1 MDFLEET
8 KIGKDESA
16 SGRLEEG
23 KKAQVEIMPMEE
35 SEGEVATEE
44 TLLDCGAGEGGNV
57 DECVDSSGLH
67 DEPQRK
73 KRRHFGEGDF
83 SGGLSNSLEYDGS
96 LRRETV
102 SRDGQVD
109 YQQRQQPNLSSSDE
123 ICALEYEVG
132 EDEIAENG
140 EPTESQGLQIQIP
153 NTTILFPDTIAV
165 GNGSIEVEDD
175 DIRQRELIPEFD
187 PEENGNSLFTDEL
200 RAAVEEG
207 TELQLPLVMSAG
219 NEPRLSADEAQL
231 LVISNHDTKE
241 IASEGLPL
249 LPAAPSANGAHEMD
263 TGNLEVMGLKLYAAL
278 QQQQQE
284 GSSYLPAAD
293 PTHTARSHDQFHQQ
307 CLDQEHSE
315 DKNPIGLDEGERTPR
330 HPRWT
335 KDETAVL
342 VTGKGKCD
350 EEFRKPQ
357 SGSKFTTATER
368 WDFISEYCKAH
379 GVDRD
384 AHQCR
389 KRWSNLAADFKKIRN
404 WHKQSGVEPYWSMR
418 GDSRRK
424 NKLPGSFDPEV
435 YADMEAASDSNISF
449 KKRKVIPPVIAE
461 NGGEHEDDPLASVL
475 ESSGRAM
482 QAALAKNIQAQIEAH
497 NQNSELDRV
506 QRKEQSDSLVGVLG
520 LLAESLARI
529 AEKI

>member
-1 MDFLEET
+1 MWT
-8 KIGKDESA
+8 S
-16 SGRLEEG
+16 
-23 KKAQVEIMPMEE
+23 
-35 SEGEVATEE
+35 
-44 TLLDCGAGEGGNV
+44 
-57 DECVDSSGLH
+57 ECVDSSGLH

-73 KRRHFGEGDF
+73 KRRHLGEGDF
-83 SGGLSNSLEYDGS
+83 PGGLSNSLEYDGS

-109 YQQRQQPNLSSSDE
+109 YQQRQQPNLSSTDE

-165 GNGSIEVEDD
+165 ENGSIEVDDD

-207 TELQLPLVMSAG
+207 TELQFPLVMSAG

-231 LVISNHDTKE
+231 LVISNHDAKE
-241 IASEGLPL
+241 IAGEGLPL

-263 TGNLEVMGLKLYAAL
+263 TGNLDVMGFKLYAAL
-278 QQQQQE
+278 QQQQQ

-293 PTHTARSHDQFHQQ
+293 ATQDIQDGR
-307 CLDQEHSE
+307 
-315 DKNPIGLDEGERTPR
+315 RT
-330 HPRWT
+330 
-335 KDETAVL
+335 
-342 VTGKGKCD
+342 
-350 EEFRKPQ
+350 KPQ
-357 SGSKFTTATER
+357 FLSPGR
-368 WDFISEYCKAH
+368 AH
-379 GVDRD
+379 GVDRGS
-384 AHQCR
+384 HQCR

-424 NKLPGSFDPEV
+424 NKLPGTFDPEV